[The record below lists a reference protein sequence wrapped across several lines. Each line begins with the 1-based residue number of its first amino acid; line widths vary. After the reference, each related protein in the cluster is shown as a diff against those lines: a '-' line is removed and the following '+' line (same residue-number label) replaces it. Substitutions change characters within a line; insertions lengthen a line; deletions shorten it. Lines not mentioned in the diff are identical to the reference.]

1 MRFAF
6 VEEGGSVLNSV
17 YLARLMR
24 VSDTVT
30 H

>member
-1 MRFAF
+1 MSDKSKR
-6 VEEGGSVLNSV
+6 VGSVLNFV
-17 YLARLMR
+17 YLSWPMR